1 MDSRFSQEAKIR
13 CYRIYRGVL
22 TGYNEAFII
31 DNQTKEAL
39 IAADSKSS
47 KIIKPILRG
56 RDIQR
61 YHSEWAGLWLIDSHN
76 GYGDYPPV
84 DIEDYPAIKTY
95 LDKFYLKLKKRQDK
109 GVTPYNLR
117 NCNYHEEFEEEK
129 IIWKRIGSILRFSFD
144 DNKMY
149 GLDSACIAT
158 GKQLKFLL
166 AVLNS
171 ELGNYLLEDSP
182 KTGMGELIVSVQ
194 ALEPILVPPITDEN
208 TSLARK
214 IESLVDRILTAKRAV
229 PTADI
234 TNLEEQIN
242 SLVYKLYGINS
253 KEIDLIRSIVCS
265 R

>member
-117 NCNYHEEFEEEK
+117 NCNYHEEFKKEK
-129 IIWKRIGSILRFSFD
+129 IVWIELVNQGRFTYDNEGIYCEATTFILTGGNIKYLCAILNSKAIYWFLSQIAPTSGLGTLRWKKVYVEMIPIPAISESAQQPFTELVDQILIAKTDPSETHCDTLEARL
-144 DNKMY
+144 NQLVYQLY
-149 GLDSACIAT
+149 GLT
-158 GKQLKFLL
+158 T
-166 AVLNS
+166 
-171 ELGNYLLEDSP
+171 E
-182 KTGMGELIVSVQ
+182 Q
-194 ALEPILVPPITDEN
+194 AKI
-208 TSLARK
+208 
-214 IESLVDRILTAKRAV
+214 IESIQWT
-229 PTADI
+229 
-234 TNLEEQIN
+234 
-242 SLVYKLYGINS
+242 
-253 KEIDLIRSIVCS
+253 
-265 R
+265 